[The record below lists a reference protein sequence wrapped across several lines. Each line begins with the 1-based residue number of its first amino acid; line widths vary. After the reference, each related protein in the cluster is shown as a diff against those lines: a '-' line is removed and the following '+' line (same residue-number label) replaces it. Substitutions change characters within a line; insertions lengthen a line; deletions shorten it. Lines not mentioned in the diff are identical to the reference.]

1 MSHDECPEQAT
12 HHHHHQQQQSCSAGV
27 TAMGMFEE
35 HCEEP
40 AAAAAVT
47 APLPAAVYVVYED
60 RQSVAAGVILVTAGL
75 LSVVITAVGVGVY
88 NLFSFLAHGIW
99 FGVVVS
105 EKLALLLTASLR
117 CEPPPP
123 SALNVTLPA
132 FAAERRQLSIDISYQ
147 QGTQL
152 YSAYMY
158 MLWPCAVSVTSR
170 CFTKRLNIGSQT
182 KSHDSPGTQI
192 FLCQRSPR
200 NSTGVNPCGW
210 GRQMQVVGLKSATVS
225 LYN

>member
-12 HHHHHQQQQSCSAGV
+12 HHHHHQQQQQQSCSAGV
-27 TAMGMFEE
+27 TAMGMSEE

-75 LSVVITAVGVGVY
+75 FSVVITAVGVGVY

-152 YSAYMY
+152 QRVYAMA
-158 MLWPCAVSVTSR
+158 LCCVCHKSV
-170 CFTKRLNIGSQT
+170 F
-182 KSHDSPGTQI
+182 
-192 FLCQRSPR
+192 
-200 NSTGVNPCGW
+200 
-210 GRQMQVVGLKSATVS
+210 
-225 LYN
+225 Y